1 MLNLLEP
8 DGRFWGFSTP
18 WHEDDLNSHLK
29 RNGVFAH
36 FRRSVGPDLEPVWP
50 EKWPTESLAL
60 RRAEI
65 GDAEFSRAF
74 RLVSISE
81 GEVLIPPRWIQF
93 WSGDAERSA
102 FDQLVL
108 SVDPAVSAKA
118 RADASALV
126 VLGRIG
132 NEIRVLAAVA
142 RRVTAPDLVECI
154 DVLERE
160 WQPDVIVF
168 ETNAA
173 FEGIKD
179 LLLRHARFGSR
190 IVGLKQSKSKP
201 SRIGAFSVAVQN
213 GTVKL
218 KGEGGRVAPGQQELF
233 DEMTSFPLGAHDDL
247 LDALATGTAHLLG
260 RREQRLWG

>member
-1 MLNLLEP
+1 LLNLLEP